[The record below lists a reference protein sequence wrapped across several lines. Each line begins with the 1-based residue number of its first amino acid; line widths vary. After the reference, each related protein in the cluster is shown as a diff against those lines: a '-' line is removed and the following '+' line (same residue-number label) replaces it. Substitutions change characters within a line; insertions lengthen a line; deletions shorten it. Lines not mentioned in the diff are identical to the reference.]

1 MELSRQQSAQL
12 EDHPSRLPWDERTRP
27 RTQDL
32 RRTQSLHALQDYGTH
47 YLYERMKH
55 TFEYNMTGFKGNTR
69 SSSIQEPFMTLR
81 QLLETLPESTHLDI
95 ELSELI

>member
-12 EDHPSRLPWDERTRP
+12 EDRPSRLPWDERTRP
-27 RTQDL
+27 RIQDL
-32 RRTQSLHALQDYGTH
+32 RRTQSLHALRDYGTH
-47 YLYERMKH
+47 YLDERMKH
-55 TFEYNMTGFKGNTR
+55 TFEINMTGIKGNTR

-95 ELSELI
+95 ELSKSI